1 MSSICWVQ
9 FIMKT
14 TLFGSITMFYGTNNI
29 SWNILTFTPCV
40 GIFVGTLSVPQN
52 IVMDL
57 NNVMISTIFNL
68 VFEGHFTRETESP

>member
-1 MSSICWVQ
+1 
-9 FIMKT
+9 
-14 TLFGSITMFYGTNNI
+14 MFYGTNNI

-68 VFEGHFTRETESP
+68 VFEGHFMRETESP